1 MTGDN
6 KKLTKP
12 SYYKVLWHNC
22 NRCKT
27 HYTSE
32 APHLKAYLCDECWRA
47 IPHYVAKVPQLKHNH
62 KRNTNTK
69 DDWNW
74 STIALYT
81 LGNLCCL
88 VVIGYYLL
96 FKQEKE

>member
-1 MTGDN
+1 MIGAN

-12 SYYKVLWHNC
+12 NYYKVLWHNC

-32 APHLKAYLCDECWRA
+32 EPHLKAYLCDECWRA

-62 KRNTNTK
+62 KRNINTK

-96 FKQEKE
+96 IK